1 MPSQPPIND
10 FLTEL
15 RQLQVADLV
24 NDTNGSDVRA
34 QLKFQPSEKDADIV
48 ELLRRMESAM
58 ELRREAIE
66 LRREPVT
73 AFALQGF
80 EIGIDIDG
88 LLVMRLDH
96 RQDGMRHQTTYALDF
111 EQALQFVTGLVRAAE
126 EAEKFRNC
134 HDIRQ

>member
-1 MPSQPPIND
+1 
-10 FLTEL
+10 
-15 RQLQVADLV
+15 
-24 NDTNGSDVRA
+24 
-34 QLKFQPSEKDADIV
+34 
-48 ELLRRMESAM
+48 M

-66 LRREPVT
+66 LHRKPVT
-73 AFALQGF
+73 AFSLQGF

-126 EAEKFRNC
+126 EAEKLRNC
-134 HDIRQ
+134 HDTRQ

>member
-1 MPSQPPIND
+1 
-10 FLTEL
+10 
-15 RQLQVADLV
+15 
-24 NDTNGSDVRA
+24 
-34 QLKFQPSEKDADIV
+34 
-48 ELLRRMESAM
+48 M

-126 EAEKFRNC
+126 EAEKFRNY